1 MPSPSLTLRR
11 PSPATAS
18 PEAIA
23 AFVDAA
29 DSVPADPMPAPNTVP
44 APNPAPTTS
53 RRATAVEQRR
63 SSALPSISQHS
74 PVPLRALSDEPST
87 SAPSF
92 RRASR
97 AVVHRRT
104 KPARR
109 RTTVYLDVDVA
120 TELASM
126 LTVRDQE
133 LSDAVNAAVQA
144 WLNANR

>member
-1 MPSPSLTLRR
+1 MASPLTLRR

-29 DSVPADPMPAPNTVP
+29 DSTTDPAPALN
-44 APNPAPTTS
+44 AA
-53 RRATAVEQRR
+53 AV
-63 SSALPSISQHS
+63 
-74 PVPLRALSDEPST
+74 PVPSAAKLSTVLRAVANDEPST

-104 KPARR
+104 KPSRR
-109 RTTVYLDVDVA
+109 RTTVYLDVEVA
-120 TELASM
+120 TELAAV
-126 LTVRDQE
+126 LTLRDQE
-133 LSDAVNAAVQA
+133 LSDAVNAAVRA
-144 WLNANR
+144 WLNVNR